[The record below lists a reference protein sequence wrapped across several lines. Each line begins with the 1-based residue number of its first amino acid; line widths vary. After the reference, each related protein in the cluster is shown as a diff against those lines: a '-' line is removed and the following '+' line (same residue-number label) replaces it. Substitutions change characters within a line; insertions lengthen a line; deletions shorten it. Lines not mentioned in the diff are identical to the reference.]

1 MLRRTH
7 LPICLAFALA
17 LGGCQT
23 AYYKAMRTL
32 GKEKRDIVVSRVKD
46 AKKDQQATKEQ
57 LQTTM
62 ESFQQLTGFKG
73 GSLEKSYKR
82 LNSEYEKAEDQAK
95 KLHDRVESIDKVSQD
110 LFKEWQGEI
119 NEMDNAKLKT
129 QSSAMLRD
137 ARIRQAS
144 YLRAMRKTED
154 QMTPVLHAFRDQ
166 VLFLKH
172 NLNARAIGSLK
183 NTSASIQNDV
193 TVLLASIDGSMKE
206 ADSLIATLNS
216 ATDSDQSQKK

>member
-1 MLRRTH
+1 MFRPTC
-7 LPICLAFALA
+7 LPFCLALILALA
-17 LGGCQT
+17 GCKT
-23 AYYKAMRTL
+23 TYYKAMRTL
-32 GKEKRDIVVSRVKD
+32 GKEKRDILVSRILD
-46 AKKDQQATKEQ
+46 AKKDQQQTKQQ

-62 ESFQQLTGFKG
+62 ESFQQLTCFKG

-82 LNSEYEKAEDQAK
+82 LNSDYEKAEDQAK
-95 KLHDRVESIDKVSQD
+95 KLHDRIDSIDKVSQD

-119 NEMDNAKLKT
+119 NEMDNRKLKT

-144 YLRAMRKTED
+144 YLKAMRKTED
-154 QMTPVLHAFRDQ
+154 QMTPVLHAFHDQ

-183 NTSASIQNDV
+183 NTSASIQDDV
-193 TVLLASIDGSMKE
+193 TVVLASIDGSMKE
-206 ADSLIATLNS
+206 ADNLIASLNS
-216 ATDSDQSQKK
+216 ATDNQNQGN

>member
-1 MLRRTH
+1 MLGRRF
-7 LPICLAFALA
+7 LLLCLALA
-17 LGGCQT
+17 LALAGCQT
-23 AYYKAMRTL
+23 TYYKAMRTL
-32 GKEKRDIVVSRVKD
+32 GKEKRDILVSRIKD
-46 AKKDQQATKEQ
+46 AKKDQQQTKEQ

-82 LNSEYEKAEDQAK
+82 LNSDYEKAEDQAK
-95 KLHDRVESIDKVSQD
+95 KLHDRIDSIDKVSQD

-119 NEMDNAKLKT
+119 NEMDNRKLKS

-144 YLRAMRKTED
+144 YLKAMRKTED
-154 QMTPVLHAFRDQ
+154 QMTPVLRAFHDQ

-183 NTSASIQNDV
+183 NTSASIQDDV
-193 TVLLASIDGSMKE
+193 TVVLASIDGSMKE
-206 ADSLIATLNS
+206 ADTLIASLNS
-216 ATDSDQSQKK
+216 ATDTQNQGN